1 MFIAD
6 SKIKELNSSLITP
19 FKEDAIGPVSYDLT
33 ARQFHLLKNGE
44 AESKVKI
51 ELLPLESVFV
61 STEETINLPANL
73 SAVVNIRN
81 SKLRQGLN
89 LESPIYYPGHHTRVF
104 FRLTNFSNEKI
115 ILSAG

>member
-51 ELLPLESVFV
+51 GL
-61 STEETINLPANL
+61 ANYFPQVL
-73 SAVVNIRN
+73 
-81 SKLRQGLN
+81 K
-89 LESPIYYPGHHTRVF
+89 
-104 FRLTNFSNEKI
+104 
-115 ILSAG
+115 

>member
-1 MFIAD
+1 M
-6 SKIKELNSSLITP
+6 
-19 FKEDAIGPVSYDLT
+19 
-33 ARQFHLLKNGE
+33 
-44 AESKVKI
+44 
-51 ELLPLESVFV
+51 ESVFV

-104 FRLTNFSNEKI
+104 FRLTNFSNKNHFIGRREI
-115 ILSAG
+115 CSCLFSPVDGAVDQPYQGTFQDEFDFTGMAGYTNQYKKQCIKYRIN

>member
-81 SKLRQGLN
+81 SKLRQ
-89 LESPIYYPGHHTRVF
+89 
-104 FRLTNFSNEKI
+104 
-115 ILSAG
+115 